1 MIAVV
6 SRVLRARVR
15 VGADVVGEL
24 DGPGLLVLL
33 GVHDGDDDAQVV
45 TMVRKVA
52 ELRLLRGDQSVTDTL
67 ATDAPARVLVVSQF
81 TLCADTTRGRRPSFT
96 AAARPGVAEPLFD
109 QVVAG
114 LRARG
119 VPVGTGCFGAEM
131 AVSSDNDGPFTVLV
145 RS

>member
-1 MIAVV
+1 MAVV

-33 GVHDGDDDAQVV
+33 GVHDGDDDAQVG

-52 ELRLLRGDQSVTDTL
+52 ELRLLRGEQSVTDTL

-81 TLCADTTRGRRPSFT
+81 TLCADTTRGRRPSFA
-96 AAARPGVAEPLFD
+96 AAARPGLAEPLFD

-119 VPVGTGCFGAEM
+119 VPVGTGRFGAEM
-131 AVSSDNDGPFTVLV
+131 TVSSDNDGPFTVLV